1 MQHLEN
7 SILNIESAGEFNS
20 LALDVFH
27 LQAAENKVY
36 GKYLSLLGIRPET
49 ISAVEEIPYLPIGL
63 FRTERI
69 ITGNRSPELLFR
81 SSGTTG
87 QKHSVHYVASAELYR
102 QSLLK
107 TFTRFYGHPKD
118 LCIFA
123 LLPSY
128 LEREDSSLVYMMN
141 HLVNLSRHPD
151 SGFWLSNYSELADK
165 LEQRVTDGC
174 PTLLL
179 GVSFA
184 LLDLAARHP
193 VSLTENIT
201 VMETGGMKGRKKE
214 MIREELHRI
223 LQDAFN
229 INAIHSEYG
238 MTELLSQAYS
248 AGSGVFHAPPW
259 MKVLTRDLYDPFTA
273 IPPGRSGGI
282 NIIDLANLYSC
293 SFIATEDTG
302 KVMENGSFE
311 ITGRSDHSDVR
322 GCNLMVV

>member
-1 MQHLEN
+1 MQHPEQR
-7 SILNIESAGEFNS
+7 ILNIISAGEFNS

-27 LQAAENKVY
+27 RQASENRVY

-49 ISAVEEIPYLPIGL
+49 VSTVEEIPFLPIGL
-63 FRTERI
+63 FKSEKI
-69 ITGNRSPELLFR
+69 ITGNKEPELIFR

-87 QKHSVHYVASAELYR
+87 QQPSVHYVASAVLYR

-107 TFTRFYGHPKD
+107 TFTRFYGQPQN
-118 LCIFA
+118 LCILA

-128 LEREDSSLVYMMN
+128 LERDDSSLVYMMN
-141 HLVNLSRHPD
+141 HLVTLSRHPD
-151 SGFWLSNYSELADK
+151 SGFWLNNYSELTEK
-165 LEQRVTDGC
+165 LEQRVADGH

-184 LLDLAARHP
+184 LLDLAEQHP
-193 VSLTENIT
+193 FSLSENIT
-201 VMETGGMKGRKKE
+201 VMETGGMKGRRRE
-214 MIREELHRI
+214 MVREELHQV
-223 LQDAFN
+223 LQTAFN
-229 INAIHSEYG
+229 VRAIHSEYG

-248 AGSGVFHAPPW
+248 TGAGKFFAPPW
-259 MKVLTRDLYDPFTA
+259 MKVLVRDLYDPFTIMPA
-273 IPPGRSGGI
+273 GRSGGV

-302 KVMENGSFE
+302 KVMEDGSFE